1 MVLGYYFIDGKNNKV
16 YEDEDPS
23 ALIRVI
29 KDRIDDDV
37 IVAMGKDWYDDQDV
51 EDNLDSFYDYL
62 KDPIVYGFGK
72 NYKEENEVTYTAK
85 YSYTFGVE
93 KLGDDDDDED
103 EYLVYTYDDYMR
115 DRWDINHLN
124 LNHDDDTW

>member
-1 MVLGYYFIDGKNNKV
+1 MVLNYYFVDGKDNKV
-16 YEDEDPS
+16 YEDVDPS

-29 KDRIDDDV
+29 KDRIDGDV
-37 IVAMGKDWYDDQDV
+37 ITAMGKDWYDDEDV

-93 KLGDDDDDED
+93 LLEDDED
-103 EYLVYTYDDYMR
+103 EDDY
-115 DRWDINHLN
+115 WT
-124 LNHDDDTW
+124 DDDYESYYADLAVHDRLNGDW

>member
-16 YEDEDPS
+16 YEDEDPL
-23 ALIRVI
+23 ALIRAI

-37 IVAMGKDWYDDQDV
+37 IVAMGKDWYDDEDV

-62 KDPIVYGFGK
+62 KDPIVYGVGK

-93 KLGDDDDDED
+93 KLGDDEDEDDYWTDDDYES
-103 EYLVYTYDDYMR
+103 YYA
-115 DRWDINHLN
+115 DIEVHNRLN
-124 LNHDDDTW
+124 GDW

>member
-1 MVLGYYFIDGKNNKV
+1 MVLGYYFVDGKDNKV

-29 KDRIDDDV
+29 KDKIDDDV

-51 EDNLDSFYDYL
+51 EENLDSFYDYL

-72 NYKEENEVTYTAK
+72 DYKEENEVTYTAK

-93 KLGDDDDDED
+93 LLEDDDDED
-103 EYLVYTYDDYMR
+103 DYRVYTYDDYMR
-115 DRWDINHLN
+115 DVWDINHLN
-124 LNHDDDTW
+124 LNHDDDIW